1 MKRLSLSLLAYDTIS
16 EGLEDAVAAACGEAE
31 ISHEVTKRP
40 SLEGLRE
47 ACRQWAFLPEI
58 LVVEL
63 PAGADPVGSVESLV
77 ADLPPGETEIALIN
91 VPNDIDIYRKFK
103 QMGVREVFPGYPDTE
118 QILELIEDIRSSM
131 MGRVGIDPRKA
142 VYVFSACGGAGG
154 TSLATSFSRHFARQG
169 KRTLHI
175 DLDIATGP
183 ASFMFNAERGARET
197 SGLLE
202 ALANPAR
209 VDAIFLDRA
218 IEVADRNLFY
228 LSARRR
234 SSDPEPSAEAIPSI
248 IARAQ
253 QNFDMVVID
262 VPWRCFP
269 EPDLMSV
276 QGHCYIVST
285 PSPAGLL
292 GFNVIAHDLEAAPAR
307 NPIYGVI
314 NRQGEFKPNDID
326 KSSFQE
332 TANIEIFAIPYDA
345 SSAGR
350 MFFDQ
355 KTYLDLG
362 GKVQSAALKIV
373 QSLPGETEGNAPNK
387 SKKTSA
393 GLLGLFG
400 KSAPRKKKPPVR
412 KKKSKT

>member
-1 MKRLSLSLLAYDTIS
+1 MKRFSLSLLAYDTTS
-16 EGLEDAVAAACGEAE
+16 VGLEDAVAAACAEAE
-31 ISHEVTKRP
+31 INHQVTRRP

-47 ACRQWAFLPEI
+47 TCRQWAFLPEI
-58 LVVEL
+58 LLVEL
-63 PAGADPVGSVESLV
+63 PSQEDPVSSVEALV

-91 VPNDIDIYRKFK
+91 VPNDIEIYRKFK

-175 DLDIATGP
+175 DLDVATGP

-228 LSARRR
+228 LSARKR
-234 SSDPEPSAEAIPSI
+234 SSDPEPSPEAIPSI

-262 VPWRCFP
+262 VPWRCIP

-276 QGHCYIVST
+276 QGHCYIVSS

-292 GFNVIAHDLEAAPAR
+292 GFNVITHDLEAAPAR
-307 NPIYGVI
+307 NPIFGVI
-314 NRQGEFKPNDID
+314 NRYGEFKPNDID

-332 TANIEIFAIPYDA
+332 TADIEIFSIPYDA

-355 KTYLDLG
+355 KSYLDLG
-362 GKVQSAALKIV
+362 GKVQSAASKIL
-373 QSLPGETEGNAPNK
+373 QSLPGEIEAEASGK
-387 SKKTSA
+387 SKKSG

-400 KSAPRKKKPPVR
+400 KSSPGKKKPAGR
-412 KKKSKT
+412 KKKSKK